1 MKYLTGFS
9 LPDLE
14 EEMRFLHPRDL
25 TAEEVSNGVVI
36 DRRGQFSR
44 ESTYPFEILPR
55 FHESGDRMGSSTCTL
70 GDITIFYGTN
80 GCGKTTLLN
89 VIAEKNQAEKRRTAE
104 KREYSNGE
112 SALLFFTENM
122 EKEGLYILD
131 EPENSLSFENQK
143 YLAAM
148 IEGWARFN
156 NSQFI
161 IATHSPLIAGI
172 SGAKIYS
179 FEDGYIEK
187 REWQELPGIKELY
200 QYFKENEFRFH
211 TKDSNRA

>member
-1 MKYLTGFS
+1 
-9 LPDLE
+9 
-14 EEMRFLHPRDL
+14 
-25 TAEEVSNGVVI
+25 
-36 DRRGQFSR
+36 
-44 ESTYPFEILPR
+44 
-55 FHESGDRMGSSTCTL
+55 MGSSTCTL

-131 EPENSLSFENQK
+131 ELENSLSFENQK

-200 QYFKENEFRFH
+200 QYFEENEFRFH
-211 TKDSNRA
+211 TKD